1 MEPRPVPPAPDPV
14 QALFDTHVH
23 LLDEQFD
30 ADREAVLAA
39 LPAAGVTRA
48 LEACCG
54 EGDIDAI
61 VALCEAHPLLFGSAG
76 VHPHAAGD
84 WNDGTAARLLRAL
97 EHPKLVA
104 IGEIG
109 LDYHY
114 DFAPRDVQKRVFA
127 AQLELAAA
135 ARVPVL
141 VHDREAHGDCMDLL
155 RAFRGRLSGVMHCF
169 SGSYETARE
178 CIDAGLHIA
187 FGGALT
193 FKNASTRRD
202 IAARLPLDRL
212 LLETDCPYMAPEP
225 FRGTRNDP
233 RRVRQ
238 VLEVLAAVRQQPLE
252 TVAAATTENALRL
265 FRLAGA

>member
-1 MEPRPVPPAPDPV
+1 MI
-14 QALFDTHVH
+14 FDTHAHYDDPRYGDLAH
-23 LLDEQFD
+23 LVDDMRRNGVSAILTCATDYTSCETVLKLAEQYDLFYAAVGIYPHEIIKQDGWD
-30 ADREAVLAA
+30 ADR
-39 LPAAGVTRA
+39 
-48 LEACCG
+48 
-54 EGDIDAI
+54 
-61 VALCEAHPLLFGSAG
+61 
-76 VHPHAAGD
+76 
-84 WNDGTAARLLRAL
+84 LRAYAR
-97 EHPKLVA
+97 HPKVVA

-252 TVAAATTENALRL
+252 AVAAATTENALRL
-265 FRLAGA
+265 FCPFSF